1 MDRSEKEQGKSSS
14 SKSLEVTQKR
24 QGRFLGEISPLVEVF
39 FLWGL
44 ELDDLSGPF
53 QPKPHYDST
62 KMPAELYGKSR
73 GEKAFILHSLAEA
86 LFLPMK

>member
-1 MDRSEKEQGKSSS
+1 MGGNQSSGGS
-14 SKSLEVTQKR
+14 
-24 QGRFLGEISPLVEVF
+24 F

-53 QPKPHYDST
+53 QPKPLYDST

-86 LFLPMK
+86 LFNYEVKSL